1 MNHPKF
7 IDVGFNEK
15 KCLHT
20 RKTPPKKLC
29 QNHYWRYQV
38 KFSLLC
44 HNCRKNAQL
53 DSELREANQKLK
65 MNMMTS
71 IATMEPTESL
81 KQLQEE
87 NMLLKQQLS
96 RSMTSL
102 ISTGKVNQQT
112 NIRFNEEFIM
122 FRLV

>member
-1 MNHPKF
+1 
-7 IDVGFNEK
+7 
-15 KCLHT
+15 
-20 RKTPPKKLC
+20 
-29 QNHYWRYQV
+29 
-38 KFSLLC
+38 
-44 HNCRKNAQL
+44 
-53 DSELREANQKLK
+53 